1 MYRGQ
6 EYQFLTF
13 TKSRSRRGQ
22 KNIHKNN
29 LKERPKIICQKL
41 LSKNTNFDKGRGGGW
56 GLGLGVRVRMNGAF
70 TMKDQLSRFLYLWV
84 RG

>member
-13 TKSRSRRGQ
+13 TKSRSRRGP

-70 TMKDQLSRFLYLWV
+70 TMKD
-84 RG
+84 